1 MFHMPVSLHIASSSA
16 AAWERIIFPWCET
29 VSRAAVMK
37 RGFAAILT
45 PSPSYASFLRARLL
59 EKEVSLLAVQ
69 FLTPQKIRELLMRQ
83 IDHRV
88 PQREHL
94 RLLLSLAADECMQL
108 PANAEE
114 RSART
119 HEPDYLAA
127 KSVARAPDHFLRL
140 IDQLSAA
147 GIDLIAE
154 GPAAFRGLIKKF
166 HRHLRACNFELIYEA
181 DRNLLKTLADQPPQF
196 SNLLIT
202 GFNGAHWPLWFLLRA
217 ALQSS
222 QNPTIILDYPRE
234 RARNVDELWIGTWEE
249 RFGAAKPVDEPE
261 GKELPPENRRS
272 HSFLVGLNATEQ
284 ARAIVAMALSF
295 LEEKSC
301 PRLGILFPGTGALP
315 RLVSDL
321 LTKLHI
327 PHNDA
332 IGHFVPGPFEDMAWN
347 AWVELQEHH
356 RLDPLLRFFKALPSR
371 ADVLGDLSIQTLEAR
386 LRRVYS
392 DILIDDVTVLREY
405 CTGRADDA
413 ELASVTEAL
422 SAIEFLRPKASFVR
436 FLAETKG
443 IFAQW
448 KWKERWLEVERLSQD
463 WRGAVH
469 SEFPR
474 PLYLRWLKEILS
486 SLSSTRT
493 AEGDHPY
500 SRVHLLSYA
509 DAENK
514 EWSHLICT
522 GLNQGE
528 WPYPHNESGFL
539 RDDEVAALNKRIVR
553 QGKQGEGH
561 DTVSEDKTL
570 LLGTEQQRQ
579 IAVRRFFSALESATH
594 AVAFTANLLHETAPE
609 RFWNP
614 SELLN
619 QIYFSSR
626 KTVLSQETMQQ
637 LREQTRAW
645 LNRQLLFEARTES
658 TPDIRQTRVAYDA
671 RRRADQPAGEY
682 DFALREPIDR
692 EITFRATEWDKVV
705 KQPALIW
712 LHAFLGVENPERDFN
727 QWPMTIGNW
736 VHRWLAQLGTART
749 QNEFFDLPPREEIA
763 ERVHEA
769 ARRFR
774 DEIEEV
780 WKKAAAQVDLFFPP
794 DRALPDWWISGWEYA
809 DSLAGCLAQKLSV
822 VEEWSEVA
830 TEWMLESPQIISL
843 GIDKKLRFRGRI
855 DLILARSLVRGS
867 PLDRLQV
874 WIVDYKTG
882 NQKSLVSSSWNED
895 ARFAGLRKK
904 LVRGD
909 AVQLGLYGM
918 AARELGTEQVA
929 LSLLSPRTNLDQPQ
943 LDLEELT
950 SHSEFWEA
958 LYQMQE
964 TGTFGLLGP
973 IRSDFSFAAAYP
985 LATLP
990 IDEEL
995 LRERWALTHPALVD
1009 DEEDRP

>member
-1 MFHMPVSLHIASSSA
+1 
-16 AAWERIIFPWCET
+16 
-29 VSRAAVMK
+29 MK
-37 RGFAAILT
+37 RELTAILT
-45 PSPSYASFLRARLL
+45 PSPSYASFLRSRLL
-59 EKEVSLLAVQ
+59 EKNVSLLAVQ

-83 IDHRV
+83 IGHRV
-88 PQREHL
+88 PLREHL
-94 RLLLSLAADECMQL
+94 RLLLAIAADESRQL
-108 PANAEE
+108 PANAEQ
-114 RSART
+114 RRARMR
-119 HEPDYLAA
+119 EPDYLAA
-127 KSVARAPDHFLRL
+127 NSVARAPDHFLRL
-140 IDQLSAA
+140 IDQSGAA

-154 GPAAFRGLIKKF
+154 GPAVFRGMIKKF
-166 HRHLRACNFELIYEA
+166 HQHQCACNFDLIYEA
-181 DRNLLKTLADQPPQF
+181 DRNLLKTLGDQPPQF
-196 SNLLIT
+196 SDLLIT
-202 GFNGAHWPLWFLLRA
+202 GFNGAHWPLWSLLRA

-222 QNPTIILDYPRE
+222 QNTTIILDYPRE
-234 RARNVDELWIGTWEE
+234 QARTVDELWIGTWEE
-249 RFGAAKPVDEPE
+249 HFGAGKPVDEPE
-261 GKELPPENRRS
+261 DKEPPPEDRPS
-272 HSFLVGLNATEQ
+272 HSFLVGLNDTEQ
-284 ARAIVAMALSF
+284 AQAIVAMALSF

-315 RLVSDL
+315 RLVSAL

-327 PHNDA
+327 SHNDA

-347 AWVELQEHH
+347 AWIELQEHH

-405 CTGRADDA
+405 CRHRADDA
-413 ELASVTEAL
+413 ELASIAEAL
-422 SAIEFLRPKASFVR
+422 STVEFLRPKASFVR

-486 SLSSTRT
+486 SFSSART
-493 AEGDHPY
+493 TEGDHPY
-500 SRVHLLSYA
+500 SRVHLLCYA
-509 DAENK
+509 DAEGQ
-514 EWSHLICT
+514 EWSHLICA

-528 WPYPHNESGFL
+528 WPRPHHQSGFL
-539 RDDEVAALNKRIVR
+539 PDDEVAALNKRFVR

-561 DTVSEDKTL
+561 STVSENKTL
-570 LLGTEQQRQ
+570 LLGSEQQRQ
-579 IAVRRFFSALESATH
+579 IAVRQFFSALESTTH
-594 AVAFTANLLHETAPE
+594 AVAFAANLLHKTAPE

-645 LNRQLLFEARTES
+645 LNRQLLSEARTES
-658 TPDIRQTRVAYDA
+658 TPDIRQTRVAYNA
-671 RRRADQPAGEY
+671 RRRADHGAGEY

-692 EITFRATEWDKVV
+692 EITLRATEWDKVV

-727 QWPMTIGNW
+727 QWPMTTGNW
-736 VHRWLAQLGTART
+736 VHGWLARLGAVRA
-749 QNEFFDLPPREEIA
+749 QNEFIDLPSREEIA
-763 ERVHEA
+763 ERVREA

-774 DEIEEV
+774 DEIEDV
-780 WKKAAAQVDLFFPP
+780 WKKAGAQIDLFFQSS
-794 DRALPDWWISGWEYA
+794 RALPDWWISGWEYA
-809 DSLAGCLAQKLSV
+809 NSLAGCLAQKLSV
-822 VEEWSEVA
+822 VEEWPEVA
-830 TEWMLESPQIISL
+830 TEWILASPQIISL
-843 GIDKKLRFRGRI
+843 GKDKTLRFRGRI
-855 DLILARSLVRGS
+855 DLILARPPTNRS
-867 PLDRLQV
+867 PLDRSQV

-882 NQKSLVSSSWNED
+882 NQKSLVSPSWNED
-895 ARFAGLRKK
+895 ARFAGLGKK
-904 LVRGD
+904 LVRGE

-918 AARELGTEQVA
+918 AARELGTEHVA

-943 LDLEELT
+943 LDLDELT
-950 SHSEFWEA
+950 SHSDFWEA
-958 LYQMQE
+958 LHQMQE

-973 IRSDFSFAAAYP
+973 IRSDFSFAADYP

-990 IDEEL
+990 IDQEL

-1009 DEEDRP
+1009 DEEDQP

>member
-1 MFHMPVSLHIASSSA
+1 MPVSLHIASSSA
-16 AAWERIIFPWCET
+16 AAWERIVFPWCET
-29 VSRAAVMK
+29 VSRAATTK
-37 RGFAAILT
+37 RELTAILT
-45 PSPSYASFLRARLL
+45 PSPSSASFLRSRLL
-59 EKEVSLLAVQ
+59 EKDVSLLAVQ

-83 IDHRV
+83 IGCHV
-88 PQREHL
+88 PLREHL
-94 RLLLSLAADECMQL
+94 RLLLSIAADECMQL
-108 PANAEE
+108 PANVEE
-114 RSART
+114 RSARV

-140 IDQLSAA
+140 IDKFSAA

-154 GPAAFRGLIKKF
+154 GPAVFRGMIKKF
-166 HRHLRACNFELIYEA
+166 HRHLRTCNFELIYEA
-181 DRNLLKTLADQPPQF
+181 DRNLLKTLRDQPPQF
-196 SNLLIT
+196 SDLLVI

-222 QNPTIILDYPRE
+222 QNSTIILDYPRE
-234 RARNVDELWIGTWEE
+234 QARHVDELWIGTWEE
-249 RFGAAKPVDEPE
+249 HFGAAKPVDEPE
-261 GKELPPENRRS
+261 DKELPPEDRRS

-301 PRLGILFPGTGALP
+301 TRLGILFPGTGALP

-347 AWVELQEHH
+347 AWLELQEHH
-356 RLDPLLRFFKALPSR
+356 RLDPVLRFFKALPSR
-371 ADVLGDLSIQTLEAR
+371 ADVLGGLSIQTLEAR

-392 DILIDDVTVLREY
+392 DILIDDVTVLCEY
-405 CTGRADDA
+405 CTRRADDA
-413 ELASVTEAL
+413 ELASIAEAL

-486 SLSSTRT
+486 SLSSART
-493 AEGDHPY
+493 TEGDHPY

-509 DAENK
+509 DAESK

-528 WPYPHNESGFL
+528 WPCPHNESGFL
-539 RDDEVAALNKRIVR
+539 RDDEVGALNKRVVR

-579 IAVRRFFSALESATH
+579 IAVRRFFSALESTTH
-594 AVAFTANLLHETAPE
+594 AVAFAANLLHEAAPE

-626 KTVLSQETMQQ
+626 KTVLSQETMEQ

-645 LNRQLLFEARTES
+645 LNRQLLSEARTES

-671 RRRADQPAGEY
+671 RRRADQPAVEY
-682 DFALREPIDR
+682 DFALREPINR
-692 EITFRATEWDKVV
+692 QITLRATEWDKVV

-727 QWPMTIGNW
+727 QWPMTTGNW
-736 VHRWLAQLGTART
+736 VHRWLAHLGAART
-749 QNEFFDLPPREEIA
+749 QNEFIDLPSREEIA
-763 ERVHEA
+763 ERIREA

-774 DEIEEV
+774 DEIEDV
-780 WKKAAAQVDLFFPP
+780 WQKAGGQVDLFFQPG
-794 DRALPDWWISGWEYA
+794 RALPDWWISGWEYA
-809 DSLAGCLAQKLSV
+809 NSLAGCLAQKLSA

-830 TEWMLESPQIISL
+830 TEWILESPQIISL
-843 GIDKKLRFRGRI
+843 GEDKKLRFRGRI
-855 DLILARSLVRGS
+855 DLILARSLANAS
-867 PLDRLQV
+867 LLDRSQV

-882 NQKSLVSSSWNED
+882 NQKSLVSPSWNED

-929 LSLLSPRTNLDQPQ
+929 LSLLSPRTTLDQPQ
-943 LDLEELT
+943 LDLDELT
-950 SHSEFWEA
+950 SHSDFWEA

-990 IDEEL
+990 IEEEL
-995 LRERWALTHPALVD
+995 LREKWALTHPALVD
-1009 DEEDRP
+1009 EEEDRP

>member
-1 MFHMPVSLHIASSSA
+1 MPVSLHIASSSA
-16 AAWERIIFPWCET
+16 AAWDRIVLPWCET
-29 VSRAAVMK
+29 VSRAATTQ
-37 RGFAAILT
+37 RELTAILT
-45 PSPSYASFLRARLL
+45 PSPSSASFLRARLL
-59 EKEVSLLAVQ
+59 EKNLSLLGVQ

-83 IDHRV
+83 IGHHV
-88 PQREHL
+88 PLREHL
-94 RLLLSLAADECMQL
+94 RLLLSIAADECMQL
-108 PANAEE
+108 PANVEE
-114 RSART
+114 RSARM

-127 KSVARAPDHFLRL
+127 KSVVRAPDHFLRL
-140 IDQLSAA
+140 IDKSSAA

-154 GPAAFRGLIKKF
+154 GPAAFRGMIKKF

-181 DRNLLKTLADQPPQF
+181 DRNLLKTLPDQPPQF
-196 SNLLIT
+196 SDLLVT

-234 RARNVDELWIGTWEE
+234 PARNIDELWIGTWEE
-249 RFGAAKPVDEPE
+249 HFGAAKPVDEPE
-261 GKELPPENRRS
+261 GKERPPEDRRS

-284 ARAIVAMALSF
+284 AQAIVAMALSF

-301 PRLGILFPGTGALP
+301 TRLGILFPGTGALP

-327 PHNDA
+327 PHHDA
-332 IGHFVPGPFEDMAWN
+332 IGHFIPGPFEGMAWN
-347 AWVELQEHH
+347 AWLELQEHH

-371 ADVLGDLSIQTLEAR
+371 ADVLGDLSMQTLEAR

-405 CTGRADDA
+405 CTRRPDDA
-413 ELASVTEAL
+413 ELASIAEAL
-422 SAIEFLRPKASFVR
+422 SAVEFLRPKASFVR

-448 KWKERWLEVERLSQD
+448 KWKERWFEAERLSQD

-486 SLSSTRT
+486 SFSSGRT
-493 AEGDHPY
+493 TKGDHPY
-500 SRVHLLSYA
+500 SRVHLLCYA
-509 DAENK
+509 DAESQ

-528 WPYPHNESGFL
+528 WPCPHNESGFL
-539 RDDEVAALNKRIVR
+539 RDDEVGAWNKRVVR

-561 DTVSEDKTL
+561 NTLSEDKTL

-579 IAVRRFFSALESATH
+579 IALRRFFSELESTTH

-645 LNRQLLFEARTES
+645 LNRQLLSEARTES

-671 RRRADQPAGEY
+671 RRRADHRAGEY
-682 DFALREPIDR
+682 DFSLREPIDR
-692 EITFRATEWDKVV
+692 EITLRATEWDKVV
-705 KQPALIW
+705 KRPALIW
-712 LHAFLGVENPERDFN
+712 LHAFLGVDNPERDFN
-727 QWPMTIGNW
+727 QWPLTTGIW
-736 VHRWLAQLGTART
+736 VHQWLAQLGAARA
-749 QNEFFDLPPREEIA
+749 QNEFIDLPSREEIA
-763 ERVHEA
+763 ERVREA

-780 WKKAAAQVDLFFPP
+780 WQKAGAQVDLFSQPG
-794 DRALPDWWISGWEYA
+794 RALPDWWTSSWEYA
-809 DSLAGCLAQKLSV
+809 NSLAGCLAQKLNA
-822 VEEWSEVA
+822 VEEWPEVA
-830 TEWMLESPQIISL
+830 TEWILESPQIISL
-843 GIDKKLRFRGRI
+843 GEDKKLRFRGRI
-855 DLILARSLVRGS
+855 DLILARSLANGPS
-867 PLDRLQV
+867 LDRLQV

-882 NQKSLVSSSWNED
+882 NQKSLVSPSWNKD
-895 ARFAGLRKK
+895 ARFAGLGKK

-909 AVQLGLYGM
+909 GVQLGLYGM
-918 AARELGTEQVA
+918 AAREVGTEQVA

-943 LDLEELT
+943 LDLNELT
-950 SHSEFWEA
+950 LHSEFWEA

-990 IDEEL
+990 IEEEL
-995 LRERWALTHPALVD
+995 LREKWALTHPALVD
-1009 DEEDRP
+1009 EEEDRP